1 MLPQSFVDFFS
12 RTSKSRHFRKVQ
24 FLVQVWAFYAR
35 RRLRLTRSN
44 FLLTPQYLR
53 RPLSLLRFQSRWQKL
68 WGLVTVWD
76 NFIYFIKPSLVTPQ
90 DVLFSAR
97 GNRVVRTS
105 RGEVY
110 RGSGTNNL
118 SWTPYRPIDRRLDS
132 RWSRLVFSCGR
143 NTRAEAIMNRT
154 YSQDIVFCGGTVAL
168 WCFNKH
174 LIEK

>member
-1 MLPQSFVDFFS
+1 MCKRSKMLPQSFADFFS
-12 RTSKSRHFRKVQ
+12 RTSRSRHFRKVQ

-90 DVLFSAR
+90 DALFSAR

-118 SWTPYRPIDRRLDS
+118 SWTPLQTNRSPTRLA
-132 RWSRLVFSCGR
+132 LVKASYFPAGETHAPKR
-143 NTRAEAIMNRT
+143 
-154 YSQDIVFCGGTVAL
+154 
-168 WCFNKH
+168 
-174 LIEK
+174 